1 MRSLVASAFA
11 IAATLVVA
19 GCAQAPPTPSPE
31 TVAAQIRAVADDID
45 WKPLLT
51 LCNAAPAIRPD
62 QASIDKLL
70 AAVIGRPAPDPGRV
84 FENLYFV
91 GSSWVSA
98 WAIRTSQGVI
108 LIDAL
113 NNADEARQLIP
124 KELRGRETIY
134 PVESFTFEQMLKAHT

>member
-1 MRSLVASAFA
+1 MEGSRSMRSLVVSAFA
-11 IAATLVVA
+11 IAATLVAA
-19 GCAQAPPTPSPE
+19 GCAQAPPTPSAE
-31 TVAAQIRAVADDID
+31 TVAAHVAEAQRLADNDL
-45 WKPLLT
+45 KPLLT

-70 AAVIGRPAPDPGRV
+70 AAVIGQPAPDPGRV

-113 NNADEARQLIP
+113 NNADEA
-124 KELRGRETIY
+124 G
-134 PVESFTFEQMLKAHT
+134 S